1 MLRIMPHH
9 GLMSTYAVWRQ
20 VPAVLLIVGLA
31 GAACGDDRS
40 PEPPETPPSSEVF
53 TAADGTRYA
62 VEVVYRNLEV
72 PWSMAFAP
80 DGRLFI
86 TERPGRV
93 RIAQNGALLPQPA
106 LVVGDVAA
114 TGEAGVMGLAL
125 HPNFSS
131 NQFVYLAYTARL
143 AGGSGM
149 VNRVVRFREVG
160 NQLGEPMVIVDNIG
174 AANIHDGGRI
184 KFGPDGKLYLTM
196 GDAASPPLSQD
207 LASLN
212 GKILRMNDDGSLPAD
227 NPFPGSFVYSLG
239 HRNPQGIDWQPGTNE
254 LWGTEHGATGND
266 ELNRLLPGR
275 NYGWPAIEANR
286 TQAGMETPVLFYNPA
301 IAPSGFAFY
310 APLGAGTG
318 LAIAGFRNNAFF
330 GALGGT
336 HVHRVVFNP
345 GDPRTVSSEER
356 LLEGRFGRIR
366 DVVAGPD
373 GAIYFCTNN
382 RDGRGSPTGDDDRVI
397 RIIAAR

>member
-1 MLRIMPHH
+1 
-9 GLMSTYAVWRQ
+9 MSTHAVWRQ

-31 GAACGDDRS
+31 GAACDDDRS
-40 PEPPETPPSSEVF
+40 PEPPATPPSSEVF

-62 VEVVYRNLEV
+62 VEVVLTNLVV
-72 PWSMAFAP
+72 PWSLAFAP

-93 RIAQNGALLPQPA
+93 RVAQNGALLQQAA
-106 LVVGDVAA
+106 LTLNDIAA
-114 TGEAGVMGLAL
+114 TDEAGAMGLAL

-131 NQFVYLAYTARL
+131 NRFVYVAYTARL
-143 AGGSGM
+143 AGGGI
-149 VNRVVRFREVG
+149 VNRVVRYREAG
-160 NQLGEPMVIVDNIG
+160 NQLGEPMVIIDNIA
-174 AANIHDGGRI
+174 AANIHDGGRV

-196 GDAASPPLSQD
+196 GDAASPPVSQD

-227 NPFPGSFVYSLG
+227 NPFPASFVYSLG
-239 HRNPQGIDWQPGTNE
+239 HRNPQGIDWQPGTGE

-275 NYGWPAIEANR
+275 NYGWPVIEANR
-286 TQAGMETPVLFYNPA
+286 TQAGMETPVLFYDPA
-301 IAPSGFAFY
+301 IAPSGLSFY
-310 APLGAGTG
+310 APSGGAST
-318 LAIAGFRNNAFF
+318 IEGFRNNAFF
-330 GALGGT
+330 ATLRGL
-336 HVHRVVFNP
+336 HLHRVIFNP
-345 GDPRTVSSEER
+345 GDPRTVRSEER
-356 LLEGRFGRIR
+356 LLESRFGRIR
-366 DVVAGPD
+366 DVVTGPD

-397 RIIAAR
+397 RIVAAR

>member
-1 MLRIMPHH
+1 
-9 GLMSTYAVWRQ
+9 MSTHAVWRQ

-40 PEPPETPPSSEVF
+40 PEPPATPPSSEVF

-62 VEVVYRNLEV
+62 VEVVLTNLEV
-72 PWSMAFAP
+72 PWSLAFAP

-93 RIAQNGALLPQPA
+93 RIAQGNALLPQPA
-106 LVVGDVAA
+106 LAVNDVAA
-114 TGEAGVMGLAL
+114 TGEAGVMGIAL
-125 HPNFSS
+125 HPSFSS
-131 NQFVYLAYTARL
+131 NRFVYIAYTARL
-143 AGGSGM
+143 AGGGM
-149 VNRVVRFREVG
+149 VNRVVRYREAG
-160 NQLGEPMVIVDNIG
+160 NQLGEAMVIIDNIP
-174 AANIHDGGRI
+174 AANIHDGCRI
-184 KFGPDGKLYLTM
+184 KFGPDGKLYVSM
-196 GDAASPPLSQD
+196 GDAAVPSVSQD

-227 NPFPGSFVYSLG
+227 NPFPASFVYSLG
-239 HRNPQGIDWQPGTNE
+239 HRNPQGIDWQPGTGE

-275 NYGWPAIEANR
+275 NYGWPVIEANR
-286 TQAGMETPVLFYNPA
+286 TQAGMETPVLFYDPA
-301 IAPSGFAFY
+301 IAPSGLAFY
-310 APLGAGTG
+310 SPLGAGTG

-330 GALGGT
+330 ATLRGL
-336 HVHRVVFNP
+336 HLHRVIFNP
-345 GDPRTVSSEER
+345 GDPRSVSSEER
-356 LLEGRFGRIR
+356 LLENRFGRIR

-382 RDGRGSPTGDDDRVI
+382 RDGRGSPAADDDRVI
-397 RIIAAR
+397 RIVAAR

>member
-1 MLRIMPHH
+1 
-9 GLMSTYAVWRQ
+9 MSTHAVWRQ

-40 PEPPETPPSSEVF
+40 PEPPATPPSSEVF

-62 VEVVYRNLEV
+62 VEVVLTNLEV
-72 PWSMAFAP
+72 PWSLAFAP

-106 LVVGDVAA
+106 LTVNDIAA
-114 TGEAGVMGLAL
+114 TGEAGAMGLAL

-131 NQFVYLAYTARL
+131 NRFVYVAYTGRG
-143 AGGSGM
+143 AGGGM
-149 VNRVVRFREVG
+149 VNRVVRYREAG
-160 NQLGEPMVIVDNIG
+160 NQLGEPMVIIDNIG

-227 NPFPGSFVYSLG
+227 NPFPASFVYSLG
-239 HRNPQGIDWQPGTNE
+239 HRNPQGIDWQPGTGE

-275 NYGWPAIEANR
+275 NYGWPVIEANR
-286 TQAGMETPVLFYNPA
+286 TQAGMETPVLFYDPS
-301 IAPSGFAFY
+301 IAPSGLTFY
-310 APLGAGTG
+310 APIGVGTG
-318 LAIAGFRNNAFF
+318 LAIPSFRNNAFF
-330 GALGGT
+330 ATLAGT
-336 HVHRVVFNP
+336 HLHRVVFNP
-345 GDPRTVSSEER
+345 GDPRSVSGEER
-356 LLEGRFGRIR
+356 LLQGRFGRIR
-366 DVVAGPD
+366 DVVTGPD

-382 RDGRGSPTGDDDRVI
+382 RDGRGSPTSDDDRVI
-397 RIIAAR
+397 RIVAAR